1 MTIIVVEE
9 QSFVPEVLGDP
20 FNVPEV
26 GHDKKDAAFE
36 YILQWETLL

>member
-20 FNVPEV
+20 FNVPED
-26 GHDKKDAAFE
+26 GHDEKD
-36 YILQWETLL
+36 ILRWETLH